1 MPDYFLEYLV
11 TQVGNK
17 SVVVKS
23 GEEVLLMHIKYQ
35 RTFFTSCVIT
45 GQAHVSV
52 TGLILI
58 PCPTLPVRI
67 LPD

>member
-11 TQVGNK
+11 TQFGNK

-35 RTFFTSCVIT
+35 RTFFT
-45 GQAHVSV
+45 
-52 TGLILI
+52 
-58 PCPTLPVRI
+58 
-67 LPD
+67 